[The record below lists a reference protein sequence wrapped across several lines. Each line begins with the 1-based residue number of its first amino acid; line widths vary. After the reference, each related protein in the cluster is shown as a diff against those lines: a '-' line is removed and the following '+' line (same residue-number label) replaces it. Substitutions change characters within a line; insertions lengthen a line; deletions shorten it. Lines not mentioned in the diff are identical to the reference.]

1 MRPEELKYT
10 ADHMWVAVEG
20 EAARI
25 GISDYAQKQMEE
37 VVFVEFLEVGKKL
50 VRGQIFGRVESVKSV
65 SDLTAPV
72 SGELLELNKSVSDS
86 PAAVNEDPL
95 GAGWLALARL
105 EKPEELKAL
114 LSYDAYQK
122 SLNP

>member
-10 ADHMWVAVEG
+10 ADHLWVAVEG
-20 EAARI
+20 QTARI

-37 VVFVEFLEVGKKL
+37 V
-50 VRGQIFGRVESVKSV
+50 GRIESVKSL
-65 SDLTAPV
+65 SDF
-72 SGELLELNKSVSDS
+72 

-95 GAGWLALARL
+95 GAGWLARVRL

-122 SLNP
+122 SLKE

>member
-1 MRPEELKYT
+1 MKPEELKYT
-10 ADHMWVAVEG
+10 ADHMWVALEG
-20 EAARI
+20 QTARI

-50 VRGQIFGRVESVKSV
+50 VQGKIFGRIESVKSV

-72 SGELLELNKSVSDS
+72 SGEVIELNKSVSDS

-95 GAGWLALARL
+95 GAGWLARVRL

-114 LSYDAYQK
+114 MSYDAYQK
-122 SLNP
+122 SLKE

>member
-37 VVFVEFLEVGKKL
+37 VVFVEFLETGKKL

-72 SGELLELNKSVSDS
+72 SGELLELNKAVSDS

-95 GAGWLALARL
+95 GAGWLARVRL
-105 EKPEELKAL
+105 EKPEELETL

-122 SLNP
+122 AVNE

>member
-10 ADHMWVAVEG
+10 ADHLWVAVEG

-37 VVFVEFLEVGKKL
+37 IVFVEFLEVGKQL
-50 VRGQIFGRVESVKSV
+50 VRGQLFGRIESVKSV
-65 SDLTAPV
+65 SELTAPV
-72 SGELLELNKSVSDS
+72 SGELLELNKAVSDS

-95 GAGWLALARL
+95 GAGWLARVRL
-105 EKPEELKAL
+105 EKPEELKTL

-122 SLNP
+122 AVNE

>member
-1 MRPEELKYT
+1 MKPEELKYT
-10 ADHMWVAVEG
+10 TDHMWVAVEG
-20 EAARI
+20 QTARI
-25 GISDYAQKQMEE
+25 GLSDYAQKQMEE
-37 VVFVEFLEVGKKL
+37 VVFVEFLETGKKL
-50 VRGQIFGRVESVKSV
+50 VQGKIFGRVESVKSV

-72 SGELLELNKSVSDS
+72 SGEILELNKSVSDS

-95 GAGWLALARL
+95 GAGWLARVRL

-122 SLNP
+122 SLEK

>member
-37 VVFVEFLEVGKKL
+37 VVFVEFLETGKKL

-72 SGELLELNKSVSDS
+72 SGELLELNKAVSDS

-95 GAGWLALARL
+95 GAGWLARVRL
-105 EKPEELKAL
+105 EKPEELKTL
-114 LSYDAYQK
+114 LSFDAYQK